1 MNIETQIQ
9 IRKNPYLY
17 HYLRENTS
25 WYKVLNRYPEAIK
38 NLEQE
43 AKDYYH
49 LNPSDKIDQIS
60 KKVEMIRTFMDMI
73 N

>member
-9 IRKNPYLY
+9 IRRNPYLY
-17 HYLRENTS
+17 HYLRENTA
-25 WYKVLNRYPEAIK
+25 WYKILNRYPESIK

-49 LNPSDKIDQIS
+49 LNPSDKIDEIS
-60 KKVEMIRTFMDMI
+60 KKVELVRTFMDMI